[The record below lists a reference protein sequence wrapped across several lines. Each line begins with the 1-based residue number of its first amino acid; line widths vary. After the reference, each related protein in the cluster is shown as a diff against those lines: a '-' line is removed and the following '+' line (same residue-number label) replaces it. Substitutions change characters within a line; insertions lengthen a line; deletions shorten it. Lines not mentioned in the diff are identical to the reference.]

1 MLSEETAIG
10 NYPVEAVEVMAKIS
24 VATERKL
31 CELDTYR
38 MLPEHRR
45 HLVPDSV
52 AAAACMLARHLRAT
66 ALVVPTRTGSTAIK
80 IAACRPSVPIVAIVT
95 HPEAIGRMTLVW
107 GVIPIYGEELLTHE
121 SMLLEV
127 ERRAE
132 AAGLVENGDVLVITA
147 GFPVGGPGST
157 NTVTVKTVGEQ
168 LSSIDPA

>member
-1 MLSEETAIG
+1 
-10 NYPVEAVEVMAKIS
+10 
-24 VATERKL
+24 
-31 CELDTYR
+31 
-38 MLPEHRR
+38 
-45 HLVPDSV
+45 
-52 AAAACMLARHLRAT
+52 
-66 ALVVPTRTGSTAIK
+66 
-80 IAACRPSVPIVAIVT
+80 
-95 HPEAIGRMTLVW
+95 VW

-127 ERRAE
+127 ERRAQ